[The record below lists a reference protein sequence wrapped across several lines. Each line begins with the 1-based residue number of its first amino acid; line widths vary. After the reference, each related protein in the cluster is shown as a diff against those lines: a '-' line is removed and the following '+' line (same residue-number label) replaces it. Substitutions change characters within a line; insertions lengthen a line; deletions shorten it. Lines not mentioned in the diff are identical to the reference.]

1 MPLIEWNDSFSVGH
15 SALDRD
21 HRALIQILDDLCT
34 ALSAPEEQRRR
45 SVYGFVKRTLLVPE
59 LEALDRFDAA
69 VPMLLALALFG
80 AGSAEAG
87 ESETVLELQD
97 GRVYQDVSEL
107 QRLQSFVSEG
117 LKRFEFDLRRKL
129 DADEGSVVLS
139 GSDQVPEEFR
149 KLVEQYY
156 RSLSRGQ
163 R

>member
-1 MPLIEWNDSFSVGH
+1 MCSS
-15 SALDRD
+15 
-21 HRALIQILDDLCT
+21 DL
-34 ALSAPEEQRRR
+34 AMR
-45 SVYGFVKRTLLVPE
+45 
-59 LEALDRFDAA
+59 
-69 VPMLLALALFG
+69 
-80 AGSAEAG
+80 
-87 ESETVLELQD
+87 ELQD

-156 RSLSRGQ
+156 RSLSKGTR
-163 R
+163 

>member
-1 MPLIEWNDSFSVGH
+1 MGGQQGGRDGGQFAGGIGGGSQLNNRGFGNNFGLGPLGPGVNGRLSPEDIRQLQNEMRQWSNEVGELRGLLRGEDVDPRE
-15 SALDRD
+15 LD
-21 HRALIQILDDLCT
+21 QILR
-34 ALSAPEEQRRR
+34 AMR
-45 SVYGFVKRTLLVPE
+45 
-59 LEALDRFDAA
+59 
-69 VPMLLALALFG
+69 
-80 AGSAEAG
+80 
-87 ESETVLELQD
+87 ELQD